1 MRFTLEDTTRQ
12 IQVQEKNDFSN
23 YFQQFYFFH
32 ELEKIRNVTKNY
44 FIYEKKHF
52 SYKSFREF
60 SFIDTLVDDS

>member
-1 MRFTLEDTTRQ
+1 MRFTLEDTTKP

-44 FIYEKKHF
+44 FIYEN
-52 SYKSFREF
+52 KSIFHTSHLENF
-60 SFIDTLVDDS
+60 LLLIH